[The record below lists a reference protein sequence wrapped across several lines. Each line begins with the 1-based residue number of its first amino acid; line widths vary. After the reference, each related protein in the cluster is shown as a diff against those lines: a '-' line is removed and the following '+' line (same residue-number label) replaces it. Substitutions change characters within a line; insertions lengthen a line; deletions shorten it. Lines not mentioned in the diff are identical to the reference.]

1 MKYDACN
8 ECSHRPDAI
17 ARTEDILFWGGLGLS
32 RLTGLWSPAGT
43 PPEGIVSELNE
54 VGQAVIPY
62 MEKLKNTPAKLL
74 MFTRYLYLLGVQRGC
89 ELFRNETLGG
99 GVEMKK
105 PLRTSS
111 FVITADIWK
120 MKKWRRFPILSRIG
134 LRNFSSRSALLS
146 PRKGRSPVSDAAVRR
161 LAAMLTEAQRAQ
173 IVQLAQ
179 VITAPATTAGVS
191 QAQTPGT

>member
-105 PLRTSS
+105 VLKDFEFRYYGGYMENEEMETLPYIKPDRIEELFKPFGFT
-111 FVITADIWK
+111 FTEKGEIT
-120 MKKWRRFPILSRIG
+120 
-134 LRNFSSRSALLS
+134 N
-146 PRKGRSPVSDAAVRR
+146 V
-161 LAAMLTEAQRAQ
+161 
-173 IVQLAQ
+173 
-179 VITAPATTAGVS
+179 
-191 QAQTPGT
+191 